1 MSTAPKALILLGPP
15 GAGKGTHGA
24 AIVEEF
30 GLVHVATGDILR
42 AAVAA
47 GTELGREAKK
57 YMDAGELVPDEVVI
71 GIVREK
77 LAEDDVRSRG
87 VLLDGFP
94 RTIPQAEALGEA
106 LQALGYAD
114 PCVLNLVVPEDEIV
128 RRLSSRRVCRQCGA
142 IYNLNIDGLDV
153 GDKCPK
159 CGGEIYQR
167 DDDKPEAIR
176 ERLRVY
182 QEQTAPLIDYYR
194 SRGLLSDVDAN
205 GQIEEVRE
213 RVLAAA
219 RQCLGGNDQ

>member
-1 MSTAPKALILLGPP
+1 MAARTAIILLGPP
-15 GAGKGTHGA
+15 GAGKGTHGS
-24 AIVEEF
+24 AIVERL

-77 LAEDDVRSRG
+77 LAEDDVRARG

-94 RTIPQAEALGEA
+94 RTIPQAEALDAA
-106 LQALGYAD
+106 LEELGYAD
-114 PCVLNLVVPEDEIV
+114 PCVLNLNVPDEELI
-128 RRLSSRRVCRQCGA
+128 RRLSSRRVCRKCGA

-153 GDKCPK
+153 GDRCPK

-167 DDDKPEAIR
+167 DDDRPEAIR

-182 QEQTAPLIDYYR
+182 YEQTAPLIDYYAA
-194 SRGLLSDVDAN
+194 RGVIVEVNAI
-205 GQIEEVRE
+205 GEIEEVRQ
-213 RVLAAA
+213 RVLAAVQ
-219 RQCLGGNDQ
+219 QCLGDKG

>member
-1 MSTAPKALILLGPP
+1 MAASDVLILLGPP
-15 GAGKGTHGA
+15 GAGKGTHGSA
-24 AIVEEF
+24 VVAQY

-77 LAEDDVRSRG
+77 LAEEDVRNSG

-94 RTIPQAEALGEA
+94 RTIPQAEALD
-106 LQALGYAD
+106 QALEELGYKK
-114 PCVLNLVVPEDEIV
+114 PCVLNLVVPEEEIV
-128 RRLSSRRVCRQCGA
+128 RRLSSRRVCRKCGA

-182 QEQTAPLIDYYR
+182 HQQTAPLIDYYR
-194 SRGLLSDVDAN
+194 SRGLLTEVDAN

-213 RVLAAA
+213 RVLAAV
-219 RQCLGGNDQ
+219 RQCLGDNDK

>member
-1 MSTAPKALILLGPP
+1 MAAQALILLGPP
-15 GAGKGTHGA
+15 GAGKGTHGS
-24 AIVEEF
+24 AIVEQF

-47 GTELGREAKK
+47 GTELGRQAKK
-57 YMDAGELVPDEVVI
+57 YMDAGELVPDDVVI

-77 LAEDDVRSRG
+77 LAEEEVKARG

-94 RTIPQAEALGEA
+94 RTIPQAEALGDA
-106 LQALGYAD
+106 LDELGYGE
-114 PCVLNLVVPEDEIV
+114 PCVLNLVVPEEELV
-128 RRLSSRRVCRQCGA
+128 RRLSSRRVCKQCGA

-182 QEQTAPLIDYYR
+182 KEQTAPLIEYYQ
-194 SRGLLSDVDAN
+194 SRGLLREVDAN
-205 GQIEEVRE
+205 GQIDEVRA

-219 RQCLGGNDQ
+219 RECLGGKDQ